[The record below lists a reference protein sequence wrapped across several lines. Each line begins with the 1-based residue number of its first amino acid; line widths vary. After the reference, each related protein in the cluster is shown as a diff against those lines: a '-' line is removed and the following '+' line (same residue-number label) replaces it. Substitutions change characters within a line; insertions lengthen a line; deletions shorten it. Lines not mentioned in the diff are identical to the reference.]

1 MRRGRPGD
9 VSAVAWVP
17 DRRELGRQR
26 FGWYAYGWASH
37 SFETTVVSVFMSRYL
52 PTVAENAVGTNGRLH
67 VLGLPILPGSLFV
80 YLISACNVLLAV
92 GMPVVGAFADRTGRK
107 RLMLLSFGY
116 LGAVSCT
123 AMILVGRT
131 DWILGAALFAAAFLN
146 YSCAKVVYNSML
158 PDLAEPDLR
167 DRVSSV
173 GWAAGYVGSGI
184 LLATNFA
191 GSFFI
196 DDKALLARVS
206 LCSAGL
212 WWALFSLIPLAI
224 LRHRPPAATGCRQ
237 PPGWAIFSGFRELAD
252 TLRGLRR
259 FPLTLLFLVAFLIYY
274 DGISTVTTVSA
285 DYGQKE
291 LHLDETTLLSAILL
305 VQFTGF
311 GGILLLGRCAERW
324 GAKKVIAA
332 SLLVWIGVVVA
343 VYFLQAGNAPQ
354 FYTVALVLSIVLGG
368 TQALSRSLYSSMIPP
383 GKEAEY
389 FSLYEIS
396 SSGTSA
402 LGPLLFGLTLQNTG
416 SYRTANLSLIV
427 FFVVGLLVLLTINVP
442 KAIHATG
449 NTPPTSA
456 DKPTNAHLTP

>member
-1 MRRGRPGD
+1 MLDRRGL
-9 VSAVAWVP
+9 AW
-17 DRRELGRQR
+17 QR

-37 SFETTVVSVFMSRYL
+37 SFETTVVTVFMSRYL
-52 PTVAENAVGTNGRLH
+52 PAVAENAVGKDGRLH
-67 VLGLPILPGSLFV
+67 VLGLPILPGSVFAYV
-80 YLISACNVLLAV
+80 VSACSVLLV
-92 GMPVVGAFADRTGRK
+92 VLLPIVGAFADRSGRK

-116 LGAVSCT
+116 FGAASCT
-123 AMILVGRT
+123 AMIFVGRT
-131 DWILGAALFAAAFLN
+131 DWMLGVVLFAAAFLS
-146 YSCAKVVYNSML
+146 YSCAKIVYNSLL
-158 PDLAEPDLR
+158 PDLAEPNLR

-184 LLATNFA
+184 LLAVNFVW
-191 GSFFI
+191 SFLI
-196 DDKALLARVS
+196 EDSALLARLS

-212 WWALFSLIPLAI
+212 WWAIFSLIPLRI
-224 LRHRPPAATGCRQ
+224 LRHLPPSATSRRQ
-237 PPGWAIFSGFRELAD
+237 ASGSVFASGFRELSD

-274 DGISTVTTVSA
+274 DGISTVTTLSA

-291 LHLDETTLLSAILL
+291 LRLGETTLLSAILL

-311 GGILLLGRCAERW
+311 GGALLLGRFAERW
-324 GAKKVIAA
+324 GAKRVIAA
-332 SLLVWIGVVVA
+332 SLVVWVGVVVA
-343 VYFLQAGNAPQ
+343 VYFLQAGNVMQ

-368 TQALSRSLYSSMIPP
+368 TQALSRSLYSGMIPQ

-416 SYRTANLSLIV
+416 SYRTAILSLVV
-427 FFVVGLLVLLTINVP
+427 FFVVGLAVLLAVNVP
-442 KAIHATG
+442 KAIRAAG
-449 NTPPTSA
+449 NTPPTRA
-456 DKPTNAHLTP
+456 KGPMAEPAHLVP

>member
-1 MRRGRPGD
+1 MSLEVASVLDRRGF
-9 VSAVAWVP
+9 A
-17 DRRELGRQR
+17 RQR

-37 SFETTVVSVFMSRYL
+37 SFETTVVTVFMSRYL
-52 PTVAENAVGTNGRLH
+52 PAVAGNAVGKDGRLH
-67 VLGLPILPGSLFV
+67 VLGLPILPGSVFV
-80 YLISACNVLLAV
+80 YVVSACSVLLV
-92 GMPVVGAFADRTGRK
+92 VLMPIVGAFADRSGRK

-116 LGAVSCT
+116 FGAASCT
-123 AMILVGRT
+123 AMVFVGRT
-131 DWILGAALFAAAFLN
+131 GWMLGAVLFAAAFLS
-146 YSCAKVVYNSML
+146 YSCAKVVYNSLL

-184 LLATNFA
+184 LLAVNF
-191 GSFFI
+191 GWSFLI
-196 DDKALLARVS
+196 EDGALLARLS

-212 WWALFSLIPLAI
+212 WWAVFSLVPLRI
-224 LRHRPPAATGCRQ
+224 LRHLPPSVTGRRQASGSVFAA
-237 PPGWAIFSGFRELAD
+237 GFRELGD

-274 DGISTVTTVSA
+274 DGISTVTTLSA

-291 LHLDETTLLSAILL
+291 LRLGETTLLSAILL

-311 GGILLLGRCAERW
+311 GGALLLGRFAERW
-324 GAKKVIAA
+324 GAKTVIAA
-332 SLLVWIGVVVA
+332 SLVVWIGVVVA
-343 VYFLQAGNAPQ
+343 VYFLQAGNALQ
-354 FYTVALVLSIVLGG
+354 FYAVALVLSIVLGG
-368 TQALSRSLYSSMIPP
+368 TQALSRSLYSSMIPQ

-416 SYRTANLSLIV
+416 SYRTAIFSLVV
-427 FFVVGLLVLLTINVP
+427 FFVAGLAVLLTVNVP
-442 KAIHATG
+442 KAIRAAG
-449 NTPPTSA
+449 NTPPASVGEPLA
-456 DKPTNAHLTP
+456 EPS

>member
-1 MRRGRPGD
+1 MTFRDPR
-9 VSAVAWVP
+9 VLA
-17 DRRELGRQR
+17 RQR

-37 SFETTVVSVFMSRYL
+37 SFETTVVTVFMSRYL
-52 PTVAENAVGTNGRLH
+52 PVVAGNAVGKDGRLH
-67 VLGLPILPGSLFV
+67 VLGLPILPGSVFAYV
-80 YLISACNVLLAV
+80 VSACSVLLV
-92 GMPVVGAFADRTGRK
+92 LLMPIVGAFADRTGRK

-116 LGAVSCT
+116 LGAASCT
-123 AMILVGRT
+123 AMIFVGRT
-131 DWILGAALFAAAFLN
+131 DWMLGAVLFAAAFLS
-146 YSCAKVVYNSML
+146 YSCAKVVYNSL
-158 PDLAEPDLR
+158 LSDLAEPNLR

-184 LLATNFA
+184 LLAVNF
-191 GSFFI
+191 GWSFLI
-196 DDKALLARVS
+196 EDNALLARLS

-212 WWALFSLIPLAI
+212 WWAVFSLVPLRI
-224 LRHRPPAATGCRQ
+224 LRHLPPSATGRRQ
-237 PPGWAIFSGFRELAD
+237 ASGSMFASGFRELGD

-274 DGISTVTTVSA
+274 DGISTVTTLSA

-291 LHLDETTLLSAILL
+291 LRLGETTLLGAILL

-311 GGILLLGRCAERW
+311 GGALLLGRFAERW
-324 GAKKVIAA
+324 GAKRVIAA
-332 SLLVWIGVVVA
+332 SLVVWVGVVVA
-343 VYFLQAGNAPQ
+343 VYFLQAGNALQ

-368 TQALSRSLYSSMIPP
+368 TQALSRSLYSGMIPQ

-416 SYRTANLSLIV
+416 SYRTAIFSLVV
-427 FFVVGLLVLLTINVP
+427 FFVVGLAMLLAVNVP
-442 KAIHATG
+442 KAIRAAG

-456 DKPTNAHLTP
+456 GGPIAQPAHLVP